1 MSHHHDANRS
11 HDLSLPVVSSHHDS
25 FNNYDKMNIIKS
37 RGYYLFP
44 QRGRYHSSRV
54 SQSSLSHLRALP
66 NNNNSGDSDDNS
78 TTSNSNNTDDSSL
91 HNREEEETMTTS
103 SLSEEIQ
110 EKLITSL
117 QFEIG
122 AKRNLDDHVKES
134 GEKLKALAEEAK
146 EEMDKAAELAKLRG
160 DLAFD
165 SALADINR
173 EADKFERKLRQR
185 REAMEQEREEMQAW
199 VRDVGQGRNEGQFF
213 GNLYD
218 EYDDDDKKKKTTT
231 TGGGEGGFV
240 DPEREEMMERRKRV
254 IEPAEKEIKS
264 PARMY
269 IFMVLSGMLLV
280 NVVSDVVL
288 ALDREGQSPSWGL
301 DGLYCVLAS
310 IALWIVV
317 SERRELIK
325 NE

>member
-1 MSHHHDANRS
+1 
-11 HDLSLPVVSSHHDS
+11 
-25 FNNYDKMNIIKS
+25 
-37 RGYYLFP
+37 
-44 QRGRYHSSRV
+44 
-54 SQSSLSHLRALP
+54 LRALP

-78 TTSNSNNTDDSSL
+78 TTSNNNNTDDSSL

-199 VRDVGQGRNEGQFF
+199 VRDVGEGRNEGQFF
-213 GNLYD
+213 GNLYE
-218 EYDDDDKKKKTTT
+218 EYDDEKKKTTT
-231 TGGGEGGFV
+231 RGGGRFV
-240 DPEREEMMERRKRV
+240 DMDPAEREEVMERRKRV
-254 IEPAEKEIKS
+254 IEPAEKEITS

-269 IFMVLSGMLLV
+269 IFMVLGGMLMV

-288 ALDREGQSPSWGL
+288 ALGQEDGQSPSWGL
-301 DGLYCVLAS
+301 DGLYCVLAL
-310 IALWIVV
+310 IACWIVV
-317 SERRELIK
+317 SERRELGK
-325 NE
+325 